1 MISPDSSLPDD
12 SETGEAPEKCVVSVP
27 VAALALD
34 GNNPAEGDEV
44 DFKGTG
50 RVVSIDGDTATIE
63 LATINDADVTEGPE
77 PGEDTEDA
85 AMRDAASKADA
96 NPNY

>member
-1 MISPDSSLPDD
+1 MISTDSSLPDS
-12 SETGEAPEKCVVSVP
+12 SETGEAPEKCIVSIP

-34 GNNPAEGDEV
+34 GASPAEGDEV

-63 LATINDADVTEGPE
+63 LSTINDEPVTEGPE
-77 PGEDTEDA
+77 PTEDAEDA
-85 AMRDAASKADA
+85 AMRDAASKADE
-96 NPNY
+96 NPSY